1 MSGFFLIFVLFVVV
15 GLILMVSHHLRQ
27 MSRLKEKVQ
36 QANNEKDAVLT
47 LIDKLGEKI
56 TSKIDL
62 DETLVI
68 LTEYII
74 HATHA
79 ESGAVFLVNADKKT
93 LNACVVQ
100 GPFPILRESQ
110 DYVMSK
116 PKNLTERIRKDP
128 IRMGEGIVGHV
139 AEIGEARLITDAEAD
154 PLVPHHASL
163 SNSLRSLMICPLR
176 VRDEVLGVFAIVNK
190 TDGSIFDDRDLDLLQ
205 ALSDQAAVTVDLVKL
220 YDVLNRQQRLEHEL
234 SVAHEFQKMLLPN
247 EFPELSEYDI
257 HAFSEAATTVGGD
270 FFDFFRVDEEHWG
283 LAVADVAGKGI
294 PGALIMAMT
303 RAVLRAESRDTLSP
317 STVLKRVNERVRV
330 DTKDSVFITLTYGIL
345 NIRTAR
351 LTFVRAGHE
360 PMVVM
365 NANEGR
371 FELIKPEG
379 IALGLVSGELF
390 SCIEEHEMSLGKGDA
405 ILLYTDG
412 VVEAMNQKSEEYGR
426 DRLMA
431 LLRSMNCVTAKNLVE
446 DVIEDIH
453 QFTRGIPQHDDIT
466 LLALRVRDTAGIM
479 DPESSDCGNLGTL

>member
-68 LTEYII
+68 LTDYII

-163 SNSLRSLMICPLR
+163 SNSLRCTPL
-176 VRDEVLGVFAIVNK
+176 
-190 TDGSIFDDRDLDLLQ
+190 
-205 ALSDQAAVTVDLVKL
+205 
-220 YDVLNRQQRLEHEL
+220 
-234 SVAHEFQKMLLPN
+234 
-247 EFPELSEYDI
+247 
-257 HAFSEAATTVGGD
+257 
-270 FFDFFRVDEEHWG
+270 
-283 LAVADVAGKGI
+283 
-294 PGALIMAMT
+294 
-303 RAVLRAESRDTLSP
+303 
-317 STVLKRVNERVRV
+317 
-330 DTKDSVFITLTYGIL
+330 
-345 NIRTAR
+345 
-351 LTFVRAGHE
+351 
-360 PMVVM
+360 
-365 NANEGR
+365 
-371 FELIKPEG
+371 
-379 IALGLVSGELF
+379 
-390 SCIEEHEMSLGKGDA
+390 
-405 ILLYTDG
+405 
-412 VVEAMNQKSEEYGR
+412 
-426 DRLMA
+426 
-431 LLRSMNCVTAKNLVE
+431 
-446 DVIEDIH
+446 
-453 QFTRGIPQHDDIT
+453 
-466 LLALRVRDTAGIM
+466 
-479 DPESSDCGNLGTL
+479 